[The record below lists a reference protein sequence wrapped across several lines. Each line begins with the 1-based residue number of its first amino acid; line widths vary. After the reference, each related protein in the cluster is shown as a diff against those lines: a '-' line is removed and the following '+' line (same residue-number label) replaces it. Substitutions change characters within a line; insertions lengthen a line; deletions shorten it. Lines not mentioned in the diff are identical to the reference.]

1 MGRAQAGGWRQS
13 LQPKGLLNVSQWLWQ
28 QEQLGSETE
37 VGTLIIDDRSHRTTQ
52 LEEDLEMKG
61 STGIYGEP
69 YSLCP

>member
-37 VGTLIIDDRSHRTTQ
+37 VGTLIIDDLFCTKPHAGYFQ
-52 LEEDLEMKG
+52 QN
-61 STGIYGEP
+61 
-69 YSLCP
+69 